1 MTILCL
7 FVCWSSLVA
16 AAETAVRVEGRVVK
30 KGTENGIGG
39 VVVQLN
45 ELKLTTDTDEHGKF
59 ILDRVPPGTY
69 SVVLSLGDENA
80 VQQLVIAEGGS
91 ADVKLEVDW
100 AVRGY
105 EAVTVVAEELAAK
118 VVDAPAAITSIP
130 AKQIEQQAS
139 LTYDALKLL
148 VDYLESGN
156 SDIAEQLSLKEK
168 EADEVRRILI
178 DELNRTFVTPFDR
191 EDIFALSRSID
202 DVVDYADSTVIEM
215 VILKV
220 GPTPYMLRI
229 ASLLKDAAYE
239 IWHGVQRLPKH
250 PNVAIDHAQRA
261 KALENRV
268 EAVYREAV
276 ADLFSGPEDL
286 HHVVEMLK
294 LREVYRHLSNAADRG
309 DEAANT
315 IADIV
320 VKRT

>member
-1 MTILCL
+1 MFRI
-7 FVCWSSLVA
+7 FKRK
-16 AAETAVRVEGRVVK
+16 EDK
-30 KGTENGIGG
+30 F
-39 VVVQLN
+39 Q
-45 ELKLTTDTDEHGKF
+45 KL
-59 ILDRVPPGTY
+59 
-69 SVVLSLGDENA
+69 
-80 VQQLVIAEGGS
+80 
-91 ADVKLEVDW
+91 
-100 AVRGY
+100 
-105 EAVTVVAEELAAK
+105 
-118 VVDAPAAITSIP
+118 
-130 AKQIEQQAS
+130 IEQQAS
-139 LTYDALKLL
+139 LSFDGLRLL
-148 VDYLESGN
+148 VKYLETGAP
-156 SDIAEQLSLKEK
+156 DVAEELSLKEK

-202 DVVDYADSTVIEM
+202 DVIDYADTTVMEM

-220 GPTPYMLRI
+220 APTPFMLRI

-239 IWHGVQRLPKH
+239 IMHGVMRLPKN
-250 PNVAIDHAQRA
+250 PNVALDHAQRA

-309 DEAANT
+309 DEAANI